1 MDFRNSVKR
10 VMVIILMLFVGLI
23 SYIAYFQVF
32 KAPSIAED
40 QGNKRLWAKRNEVL
54 RGTIYDRNG
63 TALTA
68 GEKTGVLTQTRTYT
82 KGDLYCHALGYV
94 NPKYGLTGLEDSFDT
109 ELSTYSSV
117 GSGYRDFIKNFN
129 VDSLKEIFNDRNNEE
144 NKIGNGIVTTLDPS
158 IQQAA
163 YNGLKN
169 LGGYKGAAVAINP
182 KTGEILALVSMP
194 TYDPNNLDSAMEA
207 ANSGKDSS
215 NALINRALNGKY
227 PPGSTFKTVT
237 TTSALQNISGIQS
250 RIFEDNGVLDL
261 GGGFTLPNVKKVANG
276 SIDLKT
282 AFMRSSNVVFGSL
295 ALELGND
302 KLKETA
308 EKFGFNK
315 DIPATGLSISQSVF
329 PTFKS
334 YEKGLIAQSGIGQS
348 EILATPIQ
356 MALVAST
363 IANDGTMMQPEL
375 VNKVVDLNGNT
386 VKEIEAKKYQTVMT
400 KSEADTI
407 QDYMEGLADNL
418 GLFDGM
424 NAAGKTGTAENST
437 GKDHSWFIGF
447 APADNPQIAVAVIV
461 ESSGFGAEYAGP
473 IAAQIMQAGI
483 K

>member
-32 KAPSIAED
+32 KAPAIAED

-63 TALTA
+63 TALTQ
-68 GEKTGVLTQTRTYT
+68 GQKTGVLTQTRTYMQ
-82 KGDLYCHALGYV
+82 GELYCHALGYV

-117 GSGYRDFIKNFN
+117 GSSYRDFIKNLN
-129 VDSLKEIFNDRNNEE
+129 IDSFKEMFTNRNNEE
-144 NKIGNGIVTTLDPS
+144 NKIGNGIVTTLDPA
-158 IQQAA
+158 IQQVA

-169 LGGYKGAAVAINP
+169 LNGYKGAAVAINP

-194 TYDPNNLDSAMEA
+194 SYDPNNLDSVMEA

-215 NALINRALNGKY
+215 NVLLNRALNGKY
-227 PPGSTFKTVT
+227 PPGSTFKTIT
-237 TTSALQNISGIQS
+237 TTSALQNIPGVESKT
-250 RIFEDNGVLDL
+250 FEDNGVLDL
-261 GGGFTLPNVKKVANG
+261 GGGFTLPNVKKVPNG
-276 SIDLKT
+276 NINLKT
-282 AFMRSSNVVFGSL
+282 AFMKSSNVVFGGL
-295 ALELGND
+295 AIDLGND
-302 KLKETA
+302 KLKATA

-315 DIPATGLSISQSVF
+315 DIPSTGLKISQSKF
-329 PTFKS
+329 PKFES

-363 IANDGTMMQPEL
+363 IANDGVMMQPKL
-375 VNKVVDLNGNT
+375 VNKVIDLKGNT
-386 VKEIEAKKYQTVMT
+386 VKEIDSKKYQTVMT
-400 KSEADTI
+400 KDDADTI
-407 QDYMEGLADNL
+407 QNYMEGLASNL

-424 NAAGKTGTAENST
+424 SAAGKTGTAENST

-447 APADNPQIAVAVIV
+447 APADNPQVAVAVIV

-473 IAAQIMQAGI
+473 IAAKMMQAGV